1 MTYVT
6 TNATL
11 SWRYLLSNPS
21 SLLPLPLDE
30 SLGIRAILDPELVTD
45 LACRSLSFLILY
57 WESNMLFEPMW
68 VMTVNKR
75 SINLFP
81 LFLFE

>member
-1 MTYVT
+1 MHDMCNQKVLSVCLPIKVFTENKLTNMTYVT

-11 SWRYLLSNPS
+11 SWRYLLLNPS

-45 LACRSLSFLILY
+45 LARGSLSFLILY
-57 WESNMLFEPMW
+57 
-68 VMTVNKR
+68 
-75 SINLFP
+75 
-81 LFLFE
+81 